1 MKSLFLLSFLLLSG
15 ALSMSGQNF
24 VDPTGTYLLKGEVKN
39 GMIVGHSGELRVR
52 LLDAGRVAMCL
63 YVNKGYPGYESGSL
77 MDTLSYADNRF
88 VYTPETDSSCSIYFA
103 FDPRTVEVYQLLS
116 DPHAGCGFG
125 PGVLIAAVFDKT
137 SAEIPI
143 IQDLSKR
150 GPAGSNAAGNAVEHG
165 AGSAVEKEFGKAPSL
180 VGAGTRFFL
189 PGCSK
194 RNFRNIPKEN
204 QQQL

>member
-1 MKSLFLLSFLLLSG
+1 
-15 ALSMSGQNF
+15 MSGQDF

-39 GMIVGHSGELRVR
+39 GVIVGHSGELRVR

-77 MDTLSYADNRF
+77 LDTLRYVDNRII
-88 VYTPETDSSCSIYFA
+88 YTPANDSSCSVFFA
-103 FDPRTVEVYQLLS
+103 FDLRTVEVYQLLS

-143 IQDLSKR
+143 IQDLSRR
-150 GPAGSNAAGNAVEHG
+150 GPSVSPAIS
-165 AGSAVEKEFGKAPSL
+165 SAPFPGK
-180 VGAGTRFFL
+180 
-189 PGCSK
+189 
-194 RNFRNIPKEN
+194 
-204 QQQL
+204 